1 MLIVGENVTMHNENM
16 QFEKLSRRE
25 VMLTPVQLRLS
36 EHSYINCIPTVCI
49 CCCTLNAFDRSTLA

>member
-36 EHSYINCIPTVCI
+36 EHSYINCIPLCVFAVVLLTPLI
-49 CCCTLNAFDRSTLA
+49 GRL